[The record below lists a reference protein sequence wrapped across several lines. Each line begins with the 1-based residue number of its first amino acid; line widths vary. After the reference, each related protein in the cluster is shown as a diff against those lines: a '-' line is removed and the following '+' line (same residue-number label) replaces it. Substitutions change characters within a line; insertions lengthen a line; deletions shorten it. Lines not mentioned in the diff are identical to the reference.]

1 LGRKPGCNC
10 YEGIVLASGEVGQA
24 RRIRGDMLLLLVFA
38 GVGLQ
43 VGEVED
49 AVWIGAVDALGGE
62 GLDAVENAVLKRDA
76 GVERV
81 ELVVFVVDDIG
92 IGEVDGEDADALGS
106 CAT

>member
-1 LGRKPGCNC
+1 
-10 YEGIVLASGEVGQA
+10 
-24 RRIRGDMLLLLVFA
+24 MLLLLVFA

-62 GLDAVENAVLKRDA
+62 GLDAVEDAVLKRDA

-81 ELVVFVVDDIG
+81 ELVVLVVDDIG

>member
-1 LGRKPGCNC
+1 
-10 YEGIVLASGEVGQA
+10 
-24 RRIRGDMLLLLVFA
+24 MLFLLFFA

-43 VGEVED
+43 IGEVED
-49 AVWIGAVDALGGE
+49 AVWIGAVDALGGQS
-62 GLDAVENAVLKRDA
+62 LNAVEDAILERDA

-81 ELVVFVVDDIG
+81 ELVVFIVDDIG

>member
-1 LGRKPGCNC
+1 
-10 YEGIVLASGEVGQA
+10 
-24 RRIRGDMLLLLVFA
+24 MLLLLVFA

-43 VGEVED
+43 VGEIED

-62 GLDAVENAVLKRDA
+62 GLDAVEDAVLKRDA

-92 IGEVDGEDADALGS
+92 IGKVDGEDADALGS